1 MKKEN
6 IDLIERME
14 QDYPKTTMRFQ
25 KMIQSRI
32 SEQVGEEAAGRICRN
47 LPAESRKKKV
57 WLKSIKWVA
66 AVAVILA
73 CGTTV
78 AAEVDSE
85 FAHYL
90 LSLLKEGDVYSY
102 MQEVEPKV
110 KENAELEG
118 RIKNTLENGYT
129 SDQIDLPLETPLWEI
144 VSAWYDGVT
153 IYFSATPSEAAEKM
167 RGRYHMNPG
176 DHCIVNGKDYL
187 LECPD
192 AESGWGDLSEGEKTG
207 QYHFCVVVPDQD
219 VSGSMELTFNLNIQE
234 YNSKGASSATDTGA
248 ILCARQAISFDVD
261 EAASGIKTVKAGHEE
276 ILIANGQDKAE
287 IMNLKLTPSILYA
300 KVKYTLYGEDAK
312 ERAEELRGKET
323 YCRYYVKDS
332 FGNKIDGK
340 YPPVFSPE
348 DVYKEPE
355 VIRETDGG
363 YSVTFSWQ
371 TKGVNVDTES
381 LTFLPYSLYIAGD
394 DGKEEVVTMLDWAV
408 FTVPVDKVGQSY
420 N

>member
-6 IDLIERME
+6 IELIERME

-32 SEQVGEEAAGRICRN
+32 SEQVGEEAARRICRN

-57 WLKSIKWVA
+57 WLKPVKWVA

-85 FAHYL
+85 FVHYL
-90 LSLLKEGDVYSY
+90 LSMLKEGDVYSY
-102 MQEVEPKV
+102 MQDVEPKV
-110 KENAELEG
+110 KENAQIEG

-129 SDQIDLPLETPLWEI
+129 SEQIDLPLETPLWEI
-144 VSAWYDGVT
+144 GSAWYDGVT
-153 IYFSATPSEAAEKM
+153 IYFLATPSEAAEKM
-167 RGRYHMNPG
+167 SGRYHMNPG
-176 DHCIVNGKDYL
+176 DHCTVNGKDYL
-187 LECPD
+187 LECHD

-207 QYHFCVVVPDQD
+207 QYHCCVVVPDQD
-219 VSGSMELTFNLNIQE
+219 VSGSMELTFDLNIQE
-234 YNSKGASSATDTGA
+234 YNSKGAASATDTGA

-261 EAASGIKTVKAGHEE
+261 EAVSGIKTVKAGHGE
-276 ILIANGQDKAE
+276 ILLANGQDKAE

-312 ERAEELRGKET
+312 ERAEELRGKEI
-323 YCRYYVKDS
+323 CCGYYVKDS
-332 FGNKIDGK
+332 FGNRIDGR
-340 YPPVFSPE
+340 YSYAYFLD
-348 DVYKEPE
+348 DVYKGPE
-355 VIRETDGG
+355 VTRETDGG

-371 TKGVNVDTES
+371 TKGLDADTES
-381 LTFLPYSLYIAGD
+381 LTFLPYSLYIVGD
-394 DGKEEVVTMLDWAV
+394 DGKDEVVTMLDWAA
-408 FTVPVDKVGQSY
+408 FTVPVEKVGQSY